1 VRLSTVVFVPFS
13 NLTASL
19 EIVRIMFL
27 PSSVMLSKD
36 VLALEVRVEGSI
48 CTVDKAACK
57 VSPVTSPVL
66 PAAFVPV
73 PNAACQAVLLIAF
86 ASDTFHN

>member
-1 VRLSTVVFVPFS
+1 MRLSTVVFVPFS

-48 CTVDKAACK
+48 CTVDNAVCK

-86 ASDTFHN
+86 ASDNFHN